1 MYYLNLIKDNL
12 VSYWV
17 PEQGEAPARVT
28 IISIP
33 RRNEVRVKN
42 LYNVQQIEMAWQD
55 QVNINVYINIQGV
68 AEKKYFSVFDQTKPN
83 NFCL

>member
-55 QVNINVYINIQGV
+55 QVNINVYIYIR
-68 AEKKYFSVFDQTKPN
+68 KKNFSVFDQTKPN